1 MIKIKFF
8 FVKLILA
15 TLFLGLTMLQ
25 VFSFPGQFRNMRRT
39 QDIDLVF
46 EIALTLLFGL
56 WLLCGQMALIYLWRI
71 VGFMKYSNFFSVPTL
86 KWLNRLVLAFW
97 IACAIP
103 VILFTLIAP
112 QADDPGFLVL
122 LFVVTLFLFSLT
134 AITSL
139 LRDQIKG
146 KIE

>member
-1 MIKIKFF
+1 
-8 FVKLILA
+8 
-15 TLFLGLTMLQ
+15 
-25 VFSFPGQFRNMRRT
+25 MRRT
-39 QDIDLVF
+39 QDIDIVF

-56 WLLCGQMALIYLWRI
+56 WLLCGQIALICLWRI

-122 LFVVTLFLFSLT
+122 LFVVTLFIFSLT

-146 KIE
+146 KVK